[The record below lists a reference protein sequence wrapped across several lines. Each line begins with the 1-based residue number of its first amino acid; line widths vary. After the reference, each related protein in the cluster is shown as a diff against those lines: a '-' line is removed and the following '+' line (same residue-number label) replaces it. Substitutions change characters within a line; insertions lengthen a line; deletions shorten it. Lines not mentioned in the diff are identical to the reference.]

1 MVTGDSLWCHGLFVL
16 WHPSDSI
23 LMLLERYPAAYYWD
37 SALLRASGI
46 HLCKELGALED
57 IWGPWAEC
65 SQEQAYFPPHPGPP
79 SNPSGFTVSEDSHES
94 PARML
99 TCDSHLTVMLASAGA
114 QFGNY
119 RRFLCLY
126 MSKTR
131 KSGNTAQLNV
141 CPVRVQL
148 PGLGL
153 ACLFISFFHSLS
165 PTVCLVVP
173 GASLT
178 TGPLSPMHSP
188 PVPSFSLL
196 GPGGQ
201 N

>member
-1 MVTGDSLWCHGLFVL
+1 
-16 WHPSDSI
+16 
-23 LMLLERYPAAYYWD
+23 
-37 SALLRASGI
+37 
-46 HLCKELGALED
+46 
-57 IWGPWAEC
+57 
-65 SQEQAYFPPHPGPP
+65 
-79 SNPSGFTVSEDSHES
+79 
-94 PARML
+94 ML

-131 KSGNTAQLNV
+131 KAGNTAQLNV
-141 CPVRVQL
+141 CPMRVQL
-148 PGLGL
+148 SGLGL

-188 PVPSFSLL
+188 PVPSFSLSVCSQSTCMQVCVCVCTCMYESVYVCL
-196 GPGGQ
+196 CACMCVSVCKSMYVCMHMSAYVHAYV
-201 N
+201 